1 MTTLRKKILL
11 VLLRYNQGDIPNI
24 FWSTIDVR
32 IDRRSTGLN
41 AREIAYY
48 VSHDRLIDKYKYK
61 RALLRM
67 KDEGLVKNSKPKRD
81 RYTRYTCE
89 TDEFILT
96 NNGIK
101 VAKKIEKDIK
111 DMVAQWQKITE
122 MMPPINSE
130 WYKEIPGIK
139 KDWNG

>member
-1 MTTLRKKILL
+1 MMTTLRKKILL
-11 VLLRYNQGDIPNI
+11 VLLRHNQGGIPNI
-24 FWSTIDVR
+24 FWSTMDVR

-48 VSHDRLIDKYKYK
+48 VSYNRLIDKYKYE

-67 KDEGLVKNSKPKRD
+67 KDEGLVTTSKSKQYRCA
-81 RYTRYTCE
+81 RLYTTG
-89 TDEFILT
+89 EFILT

-101 VAKKIEKDIK
+101 VAKEIEKDIK
-111 DMVAQWQKITE
+111 DMVLQWQKITE
-122 MMPPINSE
+122 MMPPIDDE